1 MSYKGKKE
9 KGERTIGVPEG
20 LSISNTLANIYMQ
33 DIDRKYRGFDYISYY
48 RYVDDILILVNEDKI
63 DDVKKNIIDDIE
75 ELGLELN
82 EKIGDGSITK
92 SFEYLGYVMND
103 NKITVRKSSVLKIEQ
118 SIEELFRTIKK
129 DNIEYLQWKLNLKI
143 TGFIL
148 EKHKY
153 GWMFFYSQITDI
165 SLLFH
170 LDDIVQKLIK
180 RYKLDGKIK
189 TKRFV
194 RTFAEMRMALY
205 KTRYILNLDNL
216 KLENKKVI
224 LSKIYQI
231 DLSEKDECFIEALFR
246 KIMKRE
252 IRDIEKDIE
261 NIS

>member
-1 MSYKGKKE
+1 MLHSVSYCDNILSEQKDKCPPYKDKSGNLFLKKE

-103 NKITVRKSSVLKIEQ
+103 NKITVRKSGVLKIEQ

-129 DNIEYLQWKLNLKI
+129 DNI
-143 TGFIL
+143 F
-148 EKHKY
+148 
-153 GWMFFYSQITDI
+153 M
-165 SLLFH
+165 
-170 LDDIVQKLIK
+170 
-180 RYKLDGKIK
+180 
-189 TKRFV
+189 
-194 RTFAEMRMALY
+194 
-205 KTRYILNLDNL
+205 
-216 KLENKKVI
+216 
-224 LSKIYQI
+224 
-231 DLSEKDECFIEALFR
+231 
-246 KIMKRE
+246 
-252 IRDIEKDIE
+252 
-261 NIS
+261 